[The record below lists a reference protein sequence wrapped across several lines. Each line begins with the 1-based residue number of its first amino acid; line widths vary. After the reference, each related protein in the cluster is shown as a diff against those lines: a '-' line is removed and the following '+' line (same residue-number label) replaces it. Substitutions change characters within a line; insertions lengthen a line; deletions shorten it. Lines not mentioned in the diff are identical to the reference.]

1 MTITELYQWASE
13 RKLENASVII
23 DYICN
28 DDYYNYY
35 NLLSKDDLTV
45 QDGKVVIELDN

>member
-1 MTITELYQWASE
+1 MTIAELYKWACE
-13 RKLENASVII
+13 RKLENLPVII
-23 DYICN
+23 DYIGS

-45 QDGKVVIELDN
+45 QNGKVVIQLEN

>member
-1 MTITELYQWASE
+1 MTIAELYQWASE

-23 DYICN
+23 DYIAN

-35 NLLSKDDLTV
+35 NLLSEDDLTV
-45 QDGKVVIELDN
+45 QNGKVVIQLEN

>member
-23 DYICN
+23 DYIASDN
-28 DDYYNYY
+28 YYDYY
-35 NLLSKDDLTV
+35 NLLLKDNLTV
-45 QDGKVVIELDN
+45 QDGKVVIELEN

>member
-1 MTITELYQWASE
+1 MTVAELYQWAHE
-13 RKLENASVII
+13 RKLENVSIII
-23 DYICN
+23 DYICH

-45 QDGKVVIELDN
+45 QNGKVIIQLEN